1 MKALAQEFMQGAPSP
16 APSPSRGEGC
26 KSSPPLRGGE
36 EGEGVLCGL
45 ARRRIGKSIA
55 RTAFSAVLLFSL
67 ASFSSSGEEPI
78 TPYGGYCKDCAV
90 YGSCRQSIP
99 PGEAIQSLR
108 RYYEERGYRLGAVSH
123 KGRFIEAEVL
133 QNSRQ
138 VDKVIFD
145 RKTGRM
151 RSMY

>member
-1 MKALAQEFMQGAPSP
+1 MKTLRIITKSALTA
-16 APSPSRGEGC
+16 
-26 KSSPPLRGGE
+26 
-36 EGEGVLCGL
+36 
-45 ARRRIGKSIA
+45 SI
-55 RTAFSAVLLFSL
+55 LLSVV
-67 ASFSSSGEEPI
+67 SFSSGGEGPV

-90 YGSCRQSIP
+90 YGSCKESIP
-99 PGEAIQSLR
+99 PGVAIQSLR
-108 RYYEERGYRLGAVSH
+108 KYYEERGYRLGNVAH

-145 RKTGRM
+145 RKTGRI